1 MFLIPEEIVVAI
13 GLIGG
18 LILVSISL
26 GLNVYTSNKLDENL
40 SVEEVKSVGKYPMI
54 AGLCVIVVAI
64 IAILSV
70 FFVYAYNYK
79 WFTHSEFDNSRP
91 IAIFTFIGVVVFILA
106 ISFSGISA
114 YKASVGNLD
123 EAKNYSEISAI
134 TCSGIII
141 AIIAVML
148 TGYLQQKANAIVYSV
163 PKKEVDE
170 FINDISRPPPE
181 SEISHLFVERQLK
194 QQKVDTLKNK
204 YETKKAQWEVA
215 SKQALADNTDVVSA
229 TRADKLAKEMNSI
242 KQEIHLATKE
252 LQLVS
257 PALVDSEPIPIVKT
271 ISEMASS
278 EIGRVEASKTK
289 IESLKKK
296 IDDSL
301 AIIANPKTSRSDI
314 VKMQTDIV
322 QFRNDLNAESR
333 NLAGDIAQYVNAA
346 INSKDVEKEEL
357 GTAIKQGRALIS
369 KADSISNAVDDK
381 IDEALAKYN
390 VAATAESVG
399 LKKDVLNLELKKL
412 VDEYQKNP
420 HQDIKEYIR
429 QNLIFITSGDETGT
443 EILKMAKSDPNL
455 VPFVTEIIAEAA
467 RGNRPTY
474 DEDVFAEAE
483 QAYNDY
489 KASIPSSAQA
499 EILKAGVLSSLQQAV
514 ANSPNARNAFRKA
527 YTEYQS
533 FSPEQRAKLVEKN
546 PNISILE
553 DNERQAF
560 TAFEN
565 AKQSGLV
572 NMTSFFVPSTPQ
584 SSSRVYFGT
593 GGSPSVFSPVA
604 TPTSTSTV
612 PATPTSTSAGMRSP
626 GWSPI
631 SPPSESTPTRGSPL
645 QLTGTP
651 PPVGTRS
658 PSNPLGL

>member
-333 NLAGDIAQYVNAA
+333 NLAGDIAQYTENV
-346 INSKDVEKEEL
+346 
-357 GTAIKQGRALIS
+357 AIKQGRALIS
-369 KADSISNAVDDK
+369 KADSISNAVNNK

-533 FSPEQRAKLVEKN
+533 LSPEQRAKLVEKN

-572 NMTSFFVPSTPQ
+572 NMTSFFAPSTPQ
-584 SSSRVYFGT
+584 SSSRVYFGGT
-593 GGSPSVFSPVA
+593 GGSPSVFAPVLA
-604 TPTSTSTV
+604 TPTQARSV
-612 PATPTSTSAGMRSP
+612 PATPTSTSTGMRSP

-645 QLTGTP
+645 LTSRQPTGTP